1 MSVARGLAGHHQP
14 TDDHVGSG
22 SRVGSRPGNEH
33 LDHAFIRLVQTDQGR
48 PKPSPRNRLRS
59 GRSAGIS
66 DGNRD
71 GNDGS
76 GQRPEA
82 AINSQLL
89 SHV

>member
-1 MSVARGLAGHHQP
+1 MTRGP
-14 TDDHVGSG
+14 DST
-22 SRVGSRPGNEH
+22 P
-33 LDHAFIRLVQTDQGR
+33 
-48 PKPSPRNRLRS
+48 RLRS

-76 GQRPEA
+76 RQQPEA

-89 SHV
+89 SYVSSDLGIRYT